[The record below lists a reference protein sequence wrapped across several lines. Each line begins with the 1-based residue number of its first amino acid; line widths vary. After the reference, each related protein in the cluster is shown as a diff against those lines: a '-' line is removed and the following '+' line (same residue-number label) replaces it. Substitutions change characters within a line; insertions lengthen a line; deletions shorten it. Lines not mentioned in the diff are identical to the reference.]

1 MSVSSRVFAGAGYN
15 DGNFTNYTWT
25 AVEIQDT
32 TDGQTGGFTAGEVPT
47 GGVAGGAYRSNSFSF
62 DSSGSPFNQGILI
75 GNTNSAMVYSPA
87 ISGPINSITFSIAAS
102 LLSSSFV
109 DTGLLS
115 PQDSRAEPK
124 IKAPLTVQVGLLL
137 LQNGLYYTNQ
147 LQNPTGFGFP
157 IKEFTPQ
164 LASDFTQV
172 GSLEPANPDFT
183 ASGAPIQFGYVIA
196 ASYASSSPATITG
209 AVGVDQFFLSIDNTP
224 MPQFISEQPANA
236 ASMAVTLT
244 GLAFGENITWLV
256 STDLLSWSTNFPS
269 PTSTAADTNGTFTIT
284 NFVNP
289 AARVWFLRALV
300 Q

>member
-1 MSVSSRVFAGAGYN
+1 MSVSSRVIAGAGYN
-15 DGNFTNYTWT
+15 DGDFTTYTWT

-32 TDGQTGGFTAGEVPT
+32 TDGQTGGFTAGEVST
-47 GGVAGGAYRSNSFSF
+47 GGVAGGAYRSNYFSF
-62 DSSGSPFNQGILI
+62 VSSGSPLNQGILV

-102 LLSSSFV
+102 LLSASSMN
-109 DTGLLS
+109 TGLLL
-115 PQDSRAEPK
+115 PQDSHAEPK
-124 IKAPLTVQVGLLL
+124 NKAPLSVQVALLL

-147 LQNPTGFGFP
+147 LQTPLGFGFP
-157 IKEFTPQ
+157 IKEFAPQ

-209 AVGVDQFFLSIDNTP
+209 AVGLDQFDLSIDNTP
-224 MPQFISEQPANA
+224 MPQFISEQPADA

-244 GLAFGENITWLV
+244 GLAVGESITWLV
-256 STDLLSWSTNFPS
+256 STDMLDWSTNFPS
-269 PTSTAADTNGTFTIT
+269 PTSTATDTNGSFTIT
-284 NFVNP
+284 NLVNP
-289 AARVWFLRALV
+289 AAQVWFLQALV
-300 Q
+300 K